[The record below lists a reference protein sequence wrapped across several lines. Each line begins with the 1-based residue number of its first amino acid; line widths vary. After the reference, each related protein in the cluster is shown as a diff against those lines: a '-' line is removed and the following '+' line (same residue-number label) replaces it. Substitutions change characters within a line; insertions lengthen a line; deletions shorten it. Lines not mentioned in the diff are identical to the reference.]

1 MDEENKSSAE
11 NTTVESQPAKENL
24 NGTVKV
30 MSALAYL
37 WILFFLPL
45 VVCPDSKF
53 GRYHA
58 NQGLVLLLA
67 AVVVNVIG
75 AVLSLIPAVGWILQL
90 ILNVAMLGLT
100 ILGIVNVC
108 NGETKPL
115 PIIGGLTLIK

>member
-67 AVVVNVIG
+67 AV
-75 AVLSLIPAVGWILQL
+75 SP
-90 ILNVAMLGLT
+90 M
-100 ILGIVNVC
+100 
-108 NGETKPL
+108 
-115 PIIGGLTLIK
+115 